1 MPTISKFYGILIRMF
16 FNDHAPP
23 HFHAEYG
30 EFKAVVDI
38 QELVVIEGSLP
49 RRAQQLVL
57 DWAELHQQELL
68 EDWRLC
74 MAKEQPRQIAPLQ

>member
-1 MPTISKFYGILIRMF
+1 MPTICMFYGIVIRMF

-23 HFHAEYG
+23 HFHAEYAG
-30 EFKAVVDI
+30 CKATVDI
-38 QELVVIEGSLP
+38 KELRILEGSLP

-57 DWAELHQQELL
+57 DWAELHQEELL

-74 MAKEQPRQIAPLQ
+74 VAKQQPHQIAPLQ